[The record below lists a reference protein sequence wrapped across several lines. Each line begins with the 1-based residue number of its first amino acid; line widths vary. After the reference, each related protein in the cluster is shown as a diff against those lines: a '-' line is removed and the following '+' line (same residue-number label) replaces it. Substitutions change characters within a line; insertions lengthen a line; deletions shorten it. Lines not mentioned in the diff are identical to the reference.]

1 MTDAIRPPRLARIW
15 DLATGFAGFHAANAG
30 LSIVYTLAQTLVFSR
45 VLDHHT
51 FSQTV
56 AIQAVGLY
64 LLPFNQSVAR
74 GNFVL
79 LRERTVRDAVR
90 GGLPEAAAAFQFNQI
105 LLLVLS
111 LLIPP
116 LVGTPSLKDY
126 VSLTSFL
133 FFCTYS
139 NIWYFE
145 MQMTLMATGHQMRF
159 ERITLIR
166 RLINYGLLAFLFI
179 VRDFLAF
186 NILLAVQA
194 LAFHLFLLFDGDHAL
209 GLFGWP
215 KGLRWAP
222 MRAHFSRLWVSFQA
236 TLAEWMTLNGPYMVF
251 TARFGIGPGLVAI
264 DAIMKLLRMVVSVT
278 RSLSEIALP
287 RVTHAVF
294 SGQPQRGRL
303 PAALV
308 LIGGGGAA
316 AVVAIAVA
324 LRPGLSFDLL
334 LGPNNTVPVAAGLPA
349 ALMLLSGVGFAAG
362 ANIVAHSG
370 HARSIRRVMW
380 FAAGGVGL
388 FAVYVLAA
396 SASVVAALWAFV
408 GVFVVV
414 SAVALVMLARL
425 LSGRGAPPEPPPA

>member
-1 MTDAIRPPRLARIW
+1 MSEVLRLPRLSRVW
-15 DLATGFAGFHAANAG
+15 TLATGFAGFHAANAG

-51 FSQTV
+51 FSQSV

-79 LRERTVRDAVR
+79 LRERMVRGEAR

-111 LLIPP
+111 LAIPP
-116 LVGTPSLKDY
+116 LIGTPTVKDY
-126 VSLTSFL
+126 VSLTSLL

-159 ERITLIR
+159 ERITLVR
-166 RLINYGLLAFLFI
+166 RLINYGLLGFLF
-179 VRDFLAF
+179 VRRDFMAF
-186 NILLAVQA
+186 NLLLALQA
-194 LAFHLFLLFDGDHAL
+194 VVFHAFLLFDGDHSL

-215 KGLRWAP
+215 RGLTWRA
-222 MRAHFSRLWVSFQA
+222 MRAHFARLWVSFQA
-236 TLAEWMTLNGPYMVF
+236 TLAEWLTMNGPYMVF

-294 SGQPQRGRL
+294 SGRPQEGRL
-303 PAALV
+303 AAGVVLV
-308 LIGGGGAA
+308 GGGAA
-316 AVVAIAVA
+316 AAAVA
-324 LRPGLSFDLL
+324 AAVAFWPAFSFDLL
-334 LGPNNTVPVAAGLPA
+334 LGPNNTVPVGAGLPA
-349 ALMLLSGVGFAAG
+349 ALMLLAGVGFAAG
-362 ANIVAHSG
+362 GNIVAHSG

-388 FAVYVLAA
+388 FAAYALAT
-396 SASVVAALWAFV
+396 SAGVVGALWAFA

-414 SAVALVMLARL
+414 SSVAMVMLIRL
-425 LSGRGAPPEPPPA
+425 LGGHGGPPETPAA